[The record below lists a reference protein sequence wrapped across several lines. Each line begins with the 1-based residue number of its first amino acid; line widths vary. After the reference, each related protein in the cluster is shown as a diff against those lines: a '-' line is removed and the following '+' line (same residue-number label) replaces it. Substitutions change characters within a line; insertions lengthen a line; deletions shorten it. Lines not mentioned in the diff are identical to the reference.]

1 MHLTVP
7 RSWPE
12 QPRRFP
18 QVNFGTRDEL
28 PLSEMAMEDRVNT
41 FKKVDELLAREAV
54 VEAQALAARELA
66 RVTPEQTPPVGQP
79 VKAEAPLAPK
89 APPPVPLPPAPA
101 AGSA

>member
-1 MHLTVP
+1 M
-7 RSWPE
+7 
-12 QPRRFP
+12 QPFP
-18 QVNFGTRDEL
+18 QVNLATYDESHL
-28 PLSEMAMEDRVNT
+28 REALEDLRVNT
-41 FKKVDELLAREAV
+41 LKKIDELLAREAV
-54 VEAQALAARELA
+54 EAQELAARELA